1 MNNNIFKKLAA
12 DNIKRNNKSYIPYIL
27 SCIVTVAVFYIMKS
41 LSLNPGLKTMIG
53 ADTISAL
60 MYLGSIVAALFA
72 LVFLLYANSFPVKRR
87 KKEWGVFNILGMERR
102 HIAKT
107 LAWEMFY
114 VYIISLSAGLI
125 LGIALDKVM
134 FLLIIKVI
142 GGTITLGFSPNNPC
156 HCRSL
161 CRYFYGNI
169 HPFPMQD
176 THCKS
181 NRLAAGRRR
190 RGKGAKGKSG
200 ACGFGYLINRKRVRN
215 FHNYG

>member
-53 ADTISAL
+53 ADTISTL
-60 MYLGSIVAALFA
+60 MYLGSIVVALFA
-72 LVFLLYANSFPVKRR
+72 LIFLLYANSFLVKRR

-125 LGIALDKVM
+125 LGIALD
-134 FLLIIKVI
+134 LSLIHI
-142 GGTITLGFSPNNPC
+142 
-156 HCRSL
+156 
-161 CRYFYGNI
+161 
-169 HPFPMQD
+169 
-176 THCKS
+176 
-181 NRLAAGRRR
+181 
-190 RGKGAKGKSG
+190 
-200 ACGFGYLINRKRVRN
+200 
-215 FHNYG
+215 

>member
-72 LVFLLYANSFPVKRR
+72 LIFLLYANSFLVKRR

-114 VYIISLSAGLI
+114 VYIISLSA
-125 LGIALDKVM
+125 
-134 FLLIIKVI
+134 
-142 GGTITLGFSPNNPC
+142 
-156 HCRSL
+156 H
-161 CRYFYGNI
+161 
-169 HPFPMQD
+169 
-176 THCKS
+176 
-181 NRLAAGRRR
+181 
-190 RGKGAKGKSG
+190 GKRMLYK
-200 ACGFGYLINRKRVRN
+200 
-215 FHNYG
+215 